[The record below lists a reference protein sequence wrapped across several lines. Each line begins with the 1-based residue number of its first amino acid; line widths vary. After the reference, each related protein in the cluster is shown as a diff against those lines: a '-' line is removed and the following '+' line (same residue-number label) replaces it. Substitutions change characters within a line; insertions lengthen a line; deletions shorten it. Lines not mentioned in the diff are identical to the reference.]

1 MEDIKDIT
9 DEQKG
14 RWVEFTDAEFENQL
28 GNLFCY
34 LDERENITNIDFD
47 SLNYQVYDADY
58 YAEKF
63 PGFDSTVYEILAEST
78 KIDKV
83 IDNRDPPL
91 KIKHE
96 PITVTFD

>member
-1 MEDIKDIT
+1 MEHIKDIT

-14 RWVEFTDAEFENQL
+14 RWIEFSEDEFENQL

-34 LDERENITNIDFD
+34 LDERENITNIDWD

-58 YAEKF
+58 YSEKF
-63 PGFDSTVYEILAEST
+63 PGLDPAVYEILAEST

-91 KIKHE
+91 QIRHETTTIK
-96 PITVTFD
+96 FD

>member
-1 MEDIKDIT
+1 MEHIKDIT

-14 RWVEFTDAEFENQL
+14 RWIEFSEDEFENQL
-28 GNLFCY
+28 LGLFCY
-34 LDERENITNIDFD
+34 LDDREEIDGID
-47 SLNYQVYDADY
+47 WQSLNYKIYDADY
-58 YAEKF
+58 YEQQF
-63 PGFDSTVYEILAEST
+63 PGFDPQVYEILAEST

-96 PITVTFD
+96 PITVKFD